1 MVKRKQV
8 KNIRNRNKDNKATA
22 ALDITSLQHYNCQ
35 AGDECAAGAA
45 SWPAQV
51 WVLTEG
57 SCGRPPVSTRVL
69 PHQDSGATAGLFSL
83 RLLSIN
89 QKITLSVPLST
100 A

>member
-1 MVKRKQV
+1 MCVLPV
-8 KNIRNRNKDNKATA
+8 
-22 ALDITSLQHYNCQ
+22 LHHGQH
-35 AGDECAAGAA
+35 
-45 SWPAQV
+45 
-51 WVLTEG
+51 TEESRG
-57 SCGRPPVSTRVL
+57 LPPLSARVL